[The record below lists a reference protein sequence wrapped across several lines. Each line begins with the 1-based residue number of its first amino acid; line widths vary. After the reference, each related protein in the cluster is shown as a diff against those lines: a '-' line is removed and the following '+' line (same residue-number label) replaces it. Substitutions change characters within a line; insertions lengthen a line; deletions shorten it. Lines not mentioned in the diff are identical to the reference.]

1 MSVTEILEELPKLNM
16 EERHLL
22 IDRLAELEID
32 QIEET
37 PEMLQAVAE
46 GIRSIEEHGG
56 ILGQTVRARFEAKW
70 PAR

>member
-22 IDRLAELEID
+22 LDRLTELEID

-37 PEMLQAVAE
+37 PEMLAALDE
-46 GIRSIEEHGG
+46 GIRAAEQGGG
-56 ILGQTVRARFEAKW
+56 ISVEEARRRVSQWTSK
-70 PAR
+70 